1 LVVTNSRLLFVP
13 STPTEKLYVAA
24 LQDLRRVPFGEE
36 LTSQLQILAKRRH
49 LRFGPRGGSFF
60 TERFWATVEMVIG
73 QVGIPE
79 LSVDE
84 DLPPGEQHSV
94 TLEFLPRNMG
104 EVKYIEIKREGR
116 LIKRVEPGETLRQPD
131 GLGIFYPGLPSSEL
145 AEGEDVFFELGREDG
160 IYRFETT
167 LLRIDTVTSPG
178 SGAGGSEGSDEG
190 NLDAGSPSLHVV
202 RDNQFLLVV
211 KYPEDLRFLNRRHG
225 FRVPFDVLSRV
236 RHLAPD
242 EEGNLS
248 GVGSWFRC
256 TIEDLAIIGGAI
268 RTPREILVGAKLAVE
283 IPLRDKVITAHATCV
298 RRVPDSEPGR
308 PPLCGV
314 EFDRLSIVDE
324 DTLHLALNR
333 RQRQSLPLR
342 G

>member
-1 LVVTNSRLLFVP
+1 
-13 STPTEKLYVAA
+13 
-24 LQDLRRVPFGEE
+24 
-36 LTSQLQILAKRRH
+36 
-49 LRFGPRGGSFF
+49 
-60 TERFWATVEMVIG
+60 
-73 QVGIPE
+73 
-79 LSVDE
+79 
-84 DLPPGEQHSV
+84 
-94 TLEFLPRNMG
+94 
-104 EVKYIEIKREGR
+104 
-116 LIKRVEPGETLRQPD
+116 
-131 GLGIFYPGLPSSEL
+131 LGIFYPGLPSAEL
-145 AEGEDVFFELGREDG
+145 GEGEDLFFELGREDG

-167 LLRIDTVTSPG
+167 LLRVDTVTAAEA
-178 SGAGGSEGSDEG
+178 GAAFSERSAEG
-190 NLDAGSPSLHVV
+190 TGDAGSPSLHLV

-242 EEGNLS
+242 EEGNLA

-256 TIEDLAIIGGAI
+256 TIEDLALIGGAI
-268 RTPREILVGAKLAVE
+268 RTPREIQVGAKLVLE
-283 IPLRDKVITAHATCV
+283 VPLRDRVITAHATCV
-298 RRVPDSEPGR
+298 RRVQDSDSGR

-314 EFDRLSIVDE
+314 QFDRLSIVDE